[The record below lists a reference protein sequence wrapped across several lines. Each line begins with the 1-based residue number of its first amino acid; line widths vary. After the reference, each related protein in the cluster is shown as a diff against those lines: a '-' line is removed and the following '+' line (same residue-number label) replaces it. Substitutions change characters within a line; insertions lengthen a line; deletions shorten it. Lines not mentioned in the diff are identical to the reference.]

1 MSKVASFTIL
11 AAALSLSACNRGNED
26 ALSENQIGG
35 NAAERAEAGDNRC
48 ASAATLDLVKRE
60 LFRRAAEIRGNNADD
75 YARIAEYALL
85 TLDGAAPTAPVAD
98 DAAADCRAR
107 ANLRFPPGLKVAG
120 GRTTLTGS
128 IGYGVGAPPSG
139 TVSISDGDSITIPLA
154 TLTQARAGTS
164 AAPAPAPAPIET
176 PTRPAPV
183 DPIAPLPDSDA
194 ADAAAAPGNPSFDC
208 QRART
213 RSEIAVCND
222 PALGALDRSMSLQ
235 YRNAVLNADSA
246 TDRLLRQTRDRFL
259 GYRDQC
265 RDNRCISNTY
275 RGRMREI
282 DDIMAG
288 RWQGTSR

>member
-1 MSKVASFTIL
+1 MRP
-11 AAALSLSACNRGNED
+11 SLRD
-26 ALSENQIGG
+26 
-35 NAAERAEAGDNRC
+35 
-48 ASAATLDLVKRE
+48 DL
-60 LFRRAAEIRGNNADD
+60 
-75 YARIAEYALL
+75 
-85 TLDGAAPTAPVAD
+85 
-98 DAAADCRAR
+98 
-107 ANLRFPPGLKVAG
+107 PP
-120 GRTTLTGS
+120 R
-128 IGYGVGAPPSG
+128 
-139 TVSISDGDSITIPLA
+139 
-154 TLTQARAGTS
+154 
-164 AAPAPAPAPIET
+164 AAPA
-176 PTRPAPV
+176 

-235 YRNAVLNADSA
+235 YRNAVANADPA

-282 DDIMAG
+282 DDIMNG
-288 RWQGTSR
+288 RWRPTR